1 MRPFCGC
8 DGRKD
13 SFRGSWWMFVVSDRA
28 GVLCVPNAVRQ
39 KKRQDRSLWRLGRS
53 RKAGPWGRLFRSQG
67 SSTSVASFFFTG
79 LTRSSRLRPRRITMA
94 AATKMEEYT
103 PKQMPMARA
112 SEK

>member
-1 MRPFCGC
+1 
-8 DGRKD
+8 
-13 SFRGSWWMFVVSDRA
+13 MFVVSDRA

-39 KKRQDRSLWRLGRS
+39 KKAPGPKSLAPCEAGREPAFLGWRPR
-53 RKAGPWGRLFRSQG
+53 GPFDSQG